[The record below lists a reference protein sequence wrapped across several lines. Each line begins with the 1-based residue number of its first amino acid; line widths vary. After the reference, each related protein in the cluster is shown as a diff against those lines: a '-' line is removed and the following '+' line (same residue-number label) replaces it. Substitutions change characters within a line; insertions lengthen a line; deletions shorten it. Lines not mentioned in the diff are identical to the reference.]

1 MKIFWATSLALIA
14 FAANSVLCRLALGSG
29 LIDAASFTTI
39 RLLSGAL
46 MLYVLVTWQSIP
58 TIQRQQKGS
67 WLAGLM
73 LFVYALTFSYA
84 YVSLDTGVGAMIL
97 FGTIQVSM
105 IGFALW
111 QGDKLK
117 PMALLG
123 LSIAIAGFVYLMLPG
138 ASAPSWSGF
147 MLMMV
152 SGLAWSVYTL
162 KGYGSTFPLAD
173 TAFNFIR
180 TIPLVLLVLVFTWQD
195 AVWDMSGVLL
205 AVLSG
210 AIASGL
216 GYTLWYMA
224 LKGLSTMQTAVLQL
238 LVPVIA
244 ALGGVI
250 FVSETL
256 TMRLMIAAALILGG
270 TLLLVLQRD
279 K

>member
-1 MKIFWATSLALIA
+1 
-14 FAANSVLCRLALGSG
+14 
-29 LIDAASFTTI
+29 
-39 RLLSGAL
+39 
-46 MLYVLVTWQSIP
+46 
-58 TIQRQQKGS
+58 
-67 WLAGLM
+67 M
-73 LFVYALTFSYA
+73 LFIYALTFSYA
-84 YVSLDTGVGAMIL
+84 YISLDTGVGAMIL
-97 FGTIQVSM
+97 FGTIQVTM

-117 PMALLG
+117 PMVLLG

-147 MLMMV
+147 MLMVV

-244 ALGGVI
+244 AFGGVM

-256 TMRLMIAAALILGG
+256 TKRLMIAAALILGG

>member
-180 TIPLVLLVLVFTWQD
+180 TIPLVLLVLVFTWQG

-224 LKGLSTMQTAVLQL
+224 LKGLGTMQTAVLQL